1 MFDIR
6 SFQHPYSKISKLFG
20 EVGRTRSKLYPHMG
34 GQKGRFSSYFQK
46 GGKVS
51 QNVLGCFGGAYLK
64 YFYKWSHIC
73 LKSLKCINKST
84 RLSFLKKSNTHGK
97 KNHRPSKNSWKLK
110 DRSYPTDA
118 RYALGSRIIHR
129 DSI

>member
-1 MFDIR
+1 MWWSITPANNF
-6 SFQHPYSKISKLFG
+6 H
-20 EVGRTRSKLYPHMG
+20 RTRSKLYPHMG

-84 RLSFLKKSNTHGK
+84 RLSFLKKVYWTWQK
-97 KNHRPSKNSWKLK
+97 KHRPSKNPWKLTGLFF
-110 DRSYPTDA
+110 PV
-118 RYALGSRIIHR
+118 RYVFHNYGKNSPVNFHGFFEGRWFFC
-129 DSI
+129 